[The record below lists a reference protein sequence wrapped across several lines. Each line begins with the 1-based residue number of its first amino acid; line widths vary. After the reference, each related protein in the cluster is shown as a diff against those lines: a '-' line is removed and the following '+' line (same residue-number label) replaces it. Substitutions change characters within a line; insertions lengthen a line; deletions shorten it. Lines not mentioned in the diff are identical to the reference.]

1 MEDILKQILEK
12 LESLEQGQQEIRADI
27 ADLKAGQAKLEAG
40 QAKLEAGQRK
50 LEQGQREIRKELKF
64 IWEDIKKIDNRL
76 TIQEQETLKLK
87 GLK

>member
-1 MEDILKQILEK
+1 VEEVLKQILNK
-12 LESLEQGQQEIRADI
+12 LESLEQGQQEIRADV

-40 QAKLEAGQRK
+40 QKK